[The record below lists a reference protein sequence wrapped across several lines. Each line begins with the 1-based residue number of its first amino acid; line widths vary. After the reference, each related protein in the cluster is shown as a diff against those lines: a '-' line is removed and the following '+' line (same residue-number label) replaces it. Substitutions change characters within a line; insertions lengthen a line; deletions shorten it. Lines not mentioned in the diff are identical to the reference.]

1 MKVLQAKTVLTAPWV
16 CKELSAKGLELK
28 ASSTTCAAC
37 TMLRLIF
44 TCGISWHDTPKF
56 IRACIVAE
64 SQQRSR
70 RLSYRV
76 GISVCGDIKPRPISA
91 YSNISSEN
99 LLSTHLTLDR
109 LRPEKRPYQVRVF
122 VQALGAQEC
131 AIEVSIAP
139 TLKRVVSCKGGKD
152 SYPLPVASFTSPG
165 WVCLPYSSR
174 LVGTR

>member
-1 MKVLQAKTVLTAPWV
+1 MKVLQAKTVLTAPWA

-28 ASSTTCAAC
+28 APSTTCAAC
-37 TMLRLIF
+37 TMLHLIF

-76 GISVCGDIKPRPISA
+76 GISVCGDNKPRPIST

-99 LLSTHLTLDR
+99 LLSTHISPWTDWGQKRDLTR
-109 LRPEKRPYQVRVF
+109 W
-122 VQALGAQEC
+122 EC
-131 AIEVSIAP
+131 AGSW
-139 TLKRVVSCKGGKD
+139 
-152 SYPLPVASFTSPG
+152 SPG
-165 WVCLPYSSR
+165 TCNRGEHSSYTQEGSK
-174 LVGTR
+174 L